1 MSVYLNLP
9 IPPSV
14 NAAFRNVP
22 GKGRALTREAKAWKD
37 AAAWEIASQH
47 PESISGPVILVMG
60 FERTRG
66 LASGDADNRVK
77 LVQDSIVSAGVIDD
91 DRHVVGAAFSW
102 LPAATGRCHI
112 LVVPAGEAPALAFEP
127 SENGVSGAWTVR
139 EVAA

>member
-1 MSVYLNLP
+1 MSVYLNIPL
-9 IPPSV
+9 PPSA

-37 AAAWEIASQH
+37 AAAWEIAAH
-47 PESISGPVILVMG
+47 RPESVTGPVILVMG

-66 LASGDADNRVK
+66 LASGDADNRNK
-77 LVQDSIVSAGVIDD
+77 LAIDALVSAGVIDD

-112 LVVPAGEAPALAFEP
+112 LMVPADEAPALAFEL